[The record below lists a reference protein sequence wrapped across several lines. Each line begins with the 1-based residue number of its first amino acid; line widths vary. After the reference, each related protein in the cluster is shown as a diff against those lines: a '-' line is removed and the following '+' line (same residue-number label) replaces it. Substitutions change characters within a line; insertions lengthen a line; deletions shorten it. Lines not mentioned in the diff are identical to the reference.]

1 MTDTVVAEN
10 RKARFNYAI
19 TDTYEC
25 GLVLVGTEV
34 KSLRLGR
41 LNFADAYAFIKDGEL
56 FLIGLTIEAYKFGT
70 HENHD
75 PTRTRKLLL
84 HKAELE
90 KIKREM
96 QRKKGALVPLKI
108 YFKNGRAKV
117 LIGLGFGKGHSDKR
131 EDIKRRDADRE
142 VARVMRRGNR

>member
-34 KSLRLGR
+34 KSLRSGR

-75 PTRTRKLLL
+75 PSRTRKLLL